1 MNKIFMAV
9 FGLLFFIANICS
21 AYAPAG
27 KLYVTM
33 LDVGQGDA
41 FLVETPSQNVLI
53 DTGDV
58 DRSDELVAELKN
70 AGFTRFEQIIL
81 THPHADHIGGV
92 NSILGNF
99 TVDTISD
106 NGIVAT
112 SPLYLQYHTA
122 EVKINTLKTGDV
134 VDLGGGVKF
143 KVLYPSASFVSDVN
157 RGKRKVNYNDT
168 SIVGKL
174 IFGDFSVLFTG
185 DAGKFV
191 EDTLRENFQADL
203 KSTILKAGHHGAK
216 TSSTSE
222 FINVVNPDYVFISA
236 GNSFGHPSKETL
248 RNLRANFVLPE
259 NIFCTRFNGAVRVE
273 SDGKNYFIT
282 LEQGNDWIEEYSG
295 ERVTVTRLD

>member
-216 TSSTSE
+216 TSSTSSYSSASKRKALTKHRNYKRGNE
-222 FINVVNPDYVFISA
+222 FV
-236 GNSFGHPSKETL
+236 
-248 RNLRANFVLPE
+248 
-259 NIFCTRFNGAVRVE
+259 TRFFYFKQVQCARQAKVNSPLAEKAQSPDKVNASLLASVVFSVSVEEEPAAVPCH
-273 SDGKNYFIT
+273 SKA
-282 LEQGNDWIEEYSG
+282 
-295 ERVTVTRLD
+295 